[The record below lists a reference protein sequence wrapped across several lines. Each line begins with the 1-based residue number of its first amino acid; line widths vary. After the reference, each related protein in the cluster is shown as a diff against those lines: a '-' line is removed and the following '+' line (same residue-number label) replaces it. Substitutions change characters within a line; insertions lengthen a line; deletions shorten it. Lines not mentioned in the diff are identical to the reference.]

1 MEEGRRG
8 KKRASSKKMS
18 DEKRIEDRRNRV
30 QVRGEVG
37 AESATVLRFGS
48 RGTGIAWAVVR
59 GHASQP

>member
-1 MEEGRRG
+1 VWRKVGEEKGL
-8 KKRASSKKMS
+8 SSKKTS
-18 DEKRIEDRRNRV
+18 DEERIEDRRNRV